1 MNRTASVAAAW
12 LGVLAFSSGAVGQE
26 VAFEVIHVFEK
37 SARSTEGAG
46 PGKLSLGPDGALYGT
61 AGEGGPSGAGTVFR
75 MTLGGAI
82 GTLHAFSGR
91 DGMNPDSCLLLGAD
105 GAFYGTTSLTRVWG
119 VSRSTV
125 FRITPQG
132 QFSEVYVYPWND
144 EIPATVVIKGSD
156 GQAYEVSFGQ
166 NISFQLIGDKRFAE
180 ALPTVSVVNR
190 ERSGEPLPIKA
201 LFSELP
207 SEPVSMTDPPPVT
220 FSGRAKRPLCGVRV
234 ADLYGRVWGSG
245 GGPLGVGAMAL
256 GPIGKGPENGL
267 IAWFFP
273 PGQPPQKNPDFAKVF
288 NIHGQYVPSVD
299 GGVYVLAGD
308 EIVQINREGHAPAVA
323 SIAAL
328 LDGGTGRGQLA
339 HIIREAV

>member
-1 MNRTASVAAAW
+1 M
-12 LGVLAFSSGAVGQE
+12 
-26 VAFEVIHVFEK
+26 
-37 SARSTEGAG
+37 
-46 PGKLSLGPDGALYGT
+46 
-61 AGEGGPSGAGTVFR
+61 
-75 MTLGGAI
+75 
-82 GTLHAFSGR
+82 
-91 DGMNPDSCLLLGAD
+91 
-105 GAFYGTTSLTRVWG
+105 
-119 VSRSTV
+119 

-288 NIHGQYVPSVD
+288 NIHGTYTSRLSTVGSMCWRAMRSCRSTVKGMHRQSH
-299 GGVYVLAGD
+299 
-308 EIVQINREGHAPAVA
+308 R
-323 SIAAL
+323 
-328 LDGGTGRGQLA
+328 
-339 HIIREAV
+339 